1 MTPEY
6 WTYPAESESGR
17 TIMVTGRDGV
27 DRQRL
32 SGKYRYRVNVYWGYH
47 ALPDGMP
54 EEQEAAQMEEATDR
68 FEAELAKDKA
78 AVLTGIYTGDGR
90 RDWVFYTVSLH
101 IFRNIFNRALEPLD
115 LMPLVIE
122 AQEDPDWE
130 EYLDMRNR
138 TYIPPE
144 EK

>member
-1 MTPEY
+1 M
-6 WTYPAESESGR
+6 
-17 TIMVTGRDGV
+17 
-27 DRQRL
+27 
-32 SGKYRYRVNVYWGYH
+32 
-47 ALPDGMP
+47 
-54 EEQEAAQMEEATDR
+54 
-68 FEAELAKDKA
+68 
-78 AVLTGIYTGDGR
+78 LTGIYTGDGR